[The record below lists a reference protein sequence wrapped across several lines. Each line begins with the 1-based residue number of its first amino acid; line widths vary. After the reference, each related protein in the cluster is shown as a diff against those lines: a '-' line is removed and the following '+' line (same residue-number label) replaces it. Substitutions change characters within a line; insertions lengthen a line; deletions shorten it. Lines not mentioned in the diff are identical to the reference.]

1 MFITINTFQPSLVS
15 SLTVIPLLAEMCA
28 IVSAS
33 CFEHVQGVCCWFFGL
48 NLPTLFK
55 GLLNVFEEWYVADR

>member
-33 CFEHVQGVCCWFFGL
+33 CFEHVQG
-48 NLPTLFK
+48 
-55 GLLNVFEEWYVADR
+55 GLLLSFWFKPAHPFQGSLECL